1 MEATEAST
9 KCCSLKHLLYTY
21 GLNPWKIVVKGIVFN
36 NVTGFTPAT
45 SSQKT
50 YFPDRILTRD
60 AKQVHLEH
68 TKQFF
73 VAHLVL

>member
-1 MEATEAST
+1 M
-9 KCCSLKHLLYTY
+9 
-21 GLNPWKIVVKGIVFN
+21 KGIVFN

-50 YFPDRILTRD
+50 YFTDRILTRD

-73 VAHLVL
+73 VAQLVL